1 MRKMNKVWFNS
12 LCEEQA
18 YLYIVKLFNE
28 YESFYKIG
36 VTSKKEV
43 SSRFEAIP
51 YDYEIL
57 KTYSH
62 PSPSFILDLEA
73 QLLRISNKYKPL
85 KSFGGQTECVQNPE
99 DAIGY
104 ITSLSWIT
112 ELQEYV
118 PSEKEVKCYNDKS
131 VIRLMSEYRELLKE
145 SESSE
150 EAKDNLDSFLIS
162 NTEFASWLDAGV
174 TLSEMNSCG
183 RTREKIEELVNNK
196 TRLAKATISL
206 VDYLGYKIGEFVSK
220 KELKQRIQEYYDS
233 MGLKLKA
240 KATDIEEY
248 VEVEGTTRLTVEGK
262 RENGLRIVKF
272 K

>member
-1 MRKMNKVWFNS
+1 MRKMNRVWFNS

-51 YDYEIL
+51 YDYGIL

-85 KSFGGQTECVQNPE
+85 KSFGGQTECVQSPE
-99 DAIGY
+99 DAISY

-112 ELQEYV
+112 ELQEYA
-118 PSEKEVKCYNDKS
+118 PSGKEVKCYNDKS

-150 EAKDNLDSFLIS
+150 EAKDNLDSFLTA

-196 TRLAKATISL
+196 TRLAKASISFKEYSKYEEGTFL
-206 VDYLGYKIGEFVSK
+206 LKKEIKEMVQSYYDYLGLNF
-220 KELKQRIQEYYDS
+220 
-233 MGLKLKA
+233 KA
-240 KATDIEEY
+240 KATDISKY
-248 VEVEGTTRLTVEGK
+248 AEVVINTTRVVDGKKETGIRLVE
-262 RENGLRIVKF
+262 F